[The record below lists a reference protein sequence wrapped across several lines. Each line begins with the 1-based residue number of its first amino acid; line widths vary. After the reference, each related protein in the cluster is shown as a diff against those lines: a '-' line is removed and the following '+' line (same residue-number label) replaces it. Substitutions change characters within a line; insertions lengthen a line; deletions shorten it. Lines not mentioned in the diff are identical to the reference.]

1 MVIVRAALAAGFLA
15 LAAGAAPARTSQA
28 CGPSNGLNFVCGLN
42 QPEDL
47 IQVGSGKWIIAS
59 GMERGGS
66 ISLIDADAK
75 RAQRLYTGAMDQ
87 IRFDRKT
94 FPECAGAPDI
104 GQFNTHGLA
113 LRPWAAGTYR
123 LYAVTHLPYES
134 IQVFTLDAGGAAC
147 MRLRARLPCFLAL
160 SRLVSRVTATSRY
173 GTSNRSCR
181 T

>member
-1 MVIVRAALAAGFLA
+1 
-15 LAAGAAPARTSQA
+15 
-28 CGPSNGLNFVCGLN
+28 
-42 QPEDL
+42 
-47 IQVGSGKWIIAS
+47 
-59 GMERGGS
+59 MERGGS

-134 IQVFTLDAGGAAC
+134 IQVFTLDARGPRPRIVWIGCVPLPKDFRTNGVTALKDGTVLANVQ
-147 MRLRARLPCFLAL
+147 MRGFHQWPDYRRRLRLEAWRRGPEAAG
-160 SRLVSRVTATSRY
+160 RHGAGRQ
-173 GTSNRSCR
+173 
-181 T
+181 